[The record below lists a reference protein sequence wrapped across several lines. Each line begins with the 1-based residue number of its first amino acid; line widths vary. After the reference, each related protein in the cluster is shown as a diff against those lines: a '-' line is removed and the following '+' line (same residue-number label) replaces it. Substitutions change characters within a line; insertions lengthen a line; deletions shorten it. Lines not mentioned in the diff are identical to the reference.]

1 MNKHYKSL
9 ELHKIL
15 LMLSNQATSDECKQ
29 NALSIVPNTDFDY
42 VKGEISRTNDAF
54 ILSSKYGSPRFVN
67 IVNTTP
73 SLERAKTGSSLS
85 LKELLDIRNILAQ
98 NQALIKW
105 RSQSEKLDSE
115 LDYLFNALYAHKTLE
130 KKITNSILSEEE
142 ISDNASPK
150 LSQIRRKIVSTGN
163 KIRENLNKMVKSTTT
178 QKFLQESIVT
188 VRDGRFVLPV
198 KAEHKSDIPGLV
210 HDTSSSGSTLFIE
223 PMNVVEA
230 NNDIR
235 VLLGQEQAEIERIVA
250 ELSADCAEVAD
261 DITRGY
267 KASIELELYF
277 AKANLAAK
285 MNATAP
291 ELSRDGIVKL
301 KMARHPLINPKE
313 VVPIDVEIGDKFD
326 SLIITGPNTGGKTVS
341 LKTVGLLT
349 AMTMCGLLIPALD
362 GSKVSIFD
370 HILVDIGDEQSIE
383 QSLSTFSSHM
393 HNIIKIME
401 VADDKS
407 LVLLDE
413 LGSGTDPIE
422 GAALAVSLL
431 KEFKKKGCKLLATTH
446 YQEIK
451 IYALEGDGVENACC
465 EFDIKTLKPTYR
477 LLIGVPGKSNAF
489 DITTR
494 LGMPKHIIENAKMH
508 VDSES
513 KRFESVVEELEKSR
527 QEYEQL
533 LENLSNEQRMI
544 GELREQLETERAR
557 IDKEK
562 NREIEKARSTA
573 LRMVESIKI
582 RSQNL
587 MDELD
592 EIRRNKDKENFSQ
605 IALKAKSGMRGKIDK
620 MYDIANPI
628 IKQRS
633 DDYKLPRPLK
643 IGDNIIIKNTGKEGT
658 VLTLPDKSGNL
669 YVQIGIMRS
678 KIKQSDLML
687 NDDTKVKL
695 NGRKISTKTMTSK
708 VDREIKMELDIRGQ
722 TIEEG
727 LIEVDRFIDSCVLS
741 GVGSVTIIHG
751 KGTGA
756 LRDAVHAHLKKHRNI
771 ESHRLGVYGE
781 GESGVTIAQIK

>member
-29 NALSIVPNTDFDY
+29 NALSIVPNTDFNY

-130 KKITNSILSEEE
+130 KKIANSILSEEE

-163 KIRENLNKMVKSTTT
+163 RIRENLNKMVKSTTT

-250 ELSADCAEVAD
+250 ELSTDCAEVAD

-587 MDELD
+587 IDELD

>member
-42 VKGEISRTNDAF
+42 VRGEINRTNDAF
-54 ILSSKYGSPRFVN
+54 TLSSKYGTPRFTS

-73 SLERAKTGSSLS
+73 SLERARTGSSLS
-85 LKELLDIRNILAQ
+85 LRELLDIRNILAQ

-105 RSQSEKLDSE
+105 RSHCEKIDSE
-115 LDYLFNALYAHKTLE
+115 LDYLFNALYVHRTLE
-130 KKITNSILSEEE
+130 KKITDSILSDED

-150 LSQIRRKIVSTGN
+150 LALIRRKIVSTGN
-163 KIRENLNKMVKSTTT
+163 RIRDNLNKMVKSTTT

-198 KAEHKSDIPGLV
+198 KAEYKSDIPGLV

-223 PMNVVEA
+223 PMSVVDA

-235 VLLGQEQAEIERIVA
+235 VLLGQEQAEIERIIA

-261 DITRGY
+261 DISRGY

-277 AKANLAAK
+277 AKANLGAQ
-285 MNATAP
+285 MNASAP
-291 ELSRDGIVKL
+291 ELSRDGIIKL
-301 KMARHPLINPKE
+301 KKARHPLINPKE

-370 HILVDIGDEQSIE
+370 KILVDIGDEQSIE

-401 VADDKS
+401 VADGDS

-413 LGSGTDPIE
+413 LGSGTDPVE

-431 KEFKKKGCKLLATTH
+431 KEFKNKGCKLLATTH

-451 IYALEGDGVENACC
+451 IYALEEDGVENACC

-489 DITTR
+489 DISTR
-494 LGMPKHIIENAKMH
+494 LGMPAHIIENAKKH

-527 QEYEQL
+527 QEYEYLQR
-533 LENLSNEQRMI
+533 NLSAEQRKVAQLRK
-544 GELREQLETERAR
+544 ELEVERAK

-562 NREIEKARSTA
+562 DREIEKARATA

-592 EIRRNKDKENFSQ
+592 EIRRNKDKESFSKS
-605 IALKAKSGMRGKIDK
+605 ALAAKSGMRGKIDK

-628 IKQRS
+628 VQQRD

-643 IGDNIIIKNTGKEGT
+643 IGDNIIIKSTGKEGT
-658 VLTLPDKSGNL
+658 VLTLPDKAGNL

-678 KIKQSDLML
+678 RMKESDLRL
-687 NDDTKVKL
+687 SDDNKVRL
-695 NGRKISTKTMTSK
+695 NGKKIATKNMISK
-708 VDREIKMELDIRGQ
+708 SDREIKMELDIRGQ

-727 LIEVDRFIDSCVLS
+727 LIEVDRFIDNCVLT
-741 GVGSVTIIHG
+741 GVGSITIIHG

-756 LRDAVHAHLKKHRNI
+756 LRDAVHAHLKRHRNI

>member
-130 KKITNSILSEEE
+130 KKIANSILSEEE

-163 KIRENLNKMVKSTTT
+163 RIRENLNKMVKSTTT

-250 ELSADCAEVAD
+250 ELSTDCAEVAD

>member
-1 MNKHYKSL
+1 MNKHFKSL

-15 LMLSNQATSDECKQ
+15 LMLSNHATSDECKQ

-42 VKGEISRTNDAF
+42 VKGEINKSNDAF
-54 ILSSKYGSPRFVN
+54 MLSSKYGSPRFVS

-73 SLERAKTGSSLS
+73 SLERARTGSSLS
-85 LKELLDIRNILAQ
+85 LRELLDIRNILTQ
-98 NQALIKW
+98 NQSLIKW
-105 RSQSEKLDSE
+105 RSQSAKLDSE
-115 LDYLFNALYAHKTLE
+115 LDYLFNALYTNKTLE
-130 KKITNSILSEEE
+130 KKISNSILSDEE
-142 ISDNASPK
+142 ISDNASSK
-150 LSQIRRKIVSTGN
+150 LSLIRRKIVSTGN
-163 KIRENLNKMVKSTTT
+163 RIRDNLNKMVRSTST

-235 VLLGQEQAEIERIVA
+235 VLLGQEQAEIERIIA

-261 DITRGY
+261 SITRGY

-285 MNATAP
+285 MDATAP
-291 ELSRDGIVKL
+291 ELSRDGVVKL
-301 KMARHPLINPKE
+301 KKARHPLINPKE

-349 AMTMCGLLIPALD
+349 AMTMCGLLIPALN

-393 HNIIKIME
+393 HKIIRIME
-401 VADDKS
+401 VVNDKS

-451 IYALEGDGVENACC
+451 IYALESEGVENACC

-494 LGMPKHIIENAKMH
+494 LGMPAHIIENAKSM
-508 VDSES
+508 
-513 KRFESVVEELEKSR
+513 
-527 QEYEQL
+527 
-533 LENLSNEQRMI
+533 
-544 GELREQLETERAR
+544 
-557 IDKEK
+557 
-562 NREIEKARSTA
+562 
-573 LRMVESIKI
+573 
-582 RSQNL
+582 
-587 MDELD
+587 
-592 EIRRNKDKENFSQ
+592 
-605 IALKAKSGMRGKIDK
+605 
-620 MYDIANPI
+620 
-628 IKQRS
+628 
-633 DDYKLPRPLK
+633 
-643 IGDNIIIKNTGKEGT
+643 
-658 VLTLPDKSGNL
+658 
-669 YVQIGIMRS
+669 
-678 KIKQSDLML
+678 
-687 NDDTKVKL
+687 
-695 NGRKISTKTMTSK
+695 
-708 VDREIKMELDIRGQ
+708 
-722 TIEEG
+722 
-727 LIEVDRFIDSCVLS
+727 
-741 GVGSVTIIHG
+741 
-751 KGTGA
+751 
-756 LRDAVHAHLKKHRNI
+756 
-771 ESHRLGVYGE
+771 
-781 GESGVTIAQIK
+781 

>member
-163 KIRENLNKMVKSTTT
+163 RIRENLNKMVKSTTT

-422 GAALAVSLL
+422 GAALAVSLM

-587 MDELD
+587 IDELD

>member
-1 MNKHYKSL
+1 MNKHFKSL

-15 LMLSNQATSDECKQ
+15 LMLSNHATSDECKQ

-42 VKGEISRTNDAF
+42 VKGEINKSNDAF
-54 ILSSKYGSPRFVN
+54 MLSSKYGSPRFVS

-73 SLERAKTGSSLS
+73 SLERARTGSSLS
-85 LKELLDIRNILAQ
+85 LRELLDIRNILTQ
-98 NQALIKW
+98 NQSLIKW
-105 RSQSEKLDSE
+105 RSQSAKLDSE
-115 LDYLFNALYAHKTLE
+115 LDYLFNALYTNKTLE
-130 KKITNSILSEEE
+130 KKISNSILSDEE
-142 ISDNASPK
+142 ISDNASSK
-150 LSQIRRKIVSTGN
+150 LSLIRRKIVSTGN
-163 KIRENLNKMVKSTTT
+163 RIRDNLNKMVRSTST

-235 VLLGQEQAEIERIVA
+235 VLLGQEQAEIERIIA

-261 DITRGY
+261 SITRGY

-285 MNATAP
+285 MDATAP
-291 ELSRDGIVKL
+291 ELSRDGVVKL
-301 KMARHPLINPKE
+301 KKARHPLINPKE

-349 AMTMCGLLIPALD
+349 AMTMCGLLIPALN

-393 HNIIKIME
+393 HKIIRIME
-401 VADDKS
+401 VVNDKS

-451 IYALEGDGVENACC
+451 IYALESEGVENACC

-494 LGMPKHIIENAKMH
+494 LGMPAHIIENAKKH

-513 KRFESVVEELEKSR
+513 KRFESVVEELDKSR

-533 LENLSNEQRMI
+533 RKDLNKEHRKV
-544 GELREQLETERAR
+544 GELRKKLEDERTK

-562 NREIEKARSTA
+562 DREIEKARATA

-605 IALKAKSGMRGKIDK
+605 SALAAKSGMRGKIDK

-658 VLTLPDKSGNL
+658 VLTLPDKSGSL
-669 YVQIGIMRS
+669 YVQLGIMRS
-678 KIKQSDLML
+678 KMKQSDLRL
-687 NDDTKVKL
+687 SDDTKVKL
-695 NGRKISTKTMTSK
+695 NGRKIATKTMTSK
-708 VDREIKMELDIRGQ
+708 SEREIKMELDIRGQ

-756 LRDAVHAHLKKHRNI
+756 LRDAVHTHLKRHRNI
-771 ESHRLGVYGE
+771 KSHRLGVYGE
-781 GESGVTIAQIK
+781 GESGVTIAEIK

>member
-1 MNKHYKSL
+1 MNKHFKSL

-15 LMLSNQATSDECKQ
+15 LMLSNHATSDECKQ

-42 VKGEISRTNDAF
+42 VKGEINKSNDAF
-54 ILSSKYGSPRFVN
+54 MLSSKYGSPRFVS

-73 SLERAKTGSSLS
+73 SLERARTGSSLS
-85 LKELLDIRNILAQ
+85 LRELLDIRNILTQ
-98 NQALIKW
+98 NQSLIKW
-105 RSQSEKLDSE
+105 RSQSAKLDSE
-115 LDYLFNALYAHKTLE
+115 LDYLFNALYTNKTLE
-130 KKITNSILSEEE
+130 KKISNSILSDEE
-142 ISDNASPK
+142 ISDNASSK
-150 LSQIRRKIVSTGN
+150 LSLIRRKIVSTGN
-163 KIRENLNKMVKSTTT
+163 RIRDNLSKMVRNTST
-178 QKFLQESIVT
+178 QKFLQESIIT

-235 VLLGQEQAEIERIVA
+235 VLLGQEQAEIERIIA

-261 DITRGY
+261 SITRGY

-285 MNATAP
+285 MDATAP
-291 ELSRDGIVKL
+291 ELSRDGVVKL
-301 KMARHPLINPKE
+301 KKARHPLINPKE

-349 AMTMCGLLIPALD
+349 AMTMCGLLIPALN

-393 HNIIKIME
+393 HKIIRIME
-401 VADDKS
+401 VVNDKS

-451 IYALEGDGVENACC
+451 IYALESEGVENACC

-494 LGMPKHIIENAKMH
+494 LGMPAHIIENAKKH

-513 KRFESVVEELEKSR
+513 KRFESVVEELDKSR

-533 LENLSNEQRMI
+533 RKDLNKEHRKV
-544 GELREQLETERAR
+544 GELRKKLEDERTK

-562 NREIEKARSTA
+562 DREIEKARATA

-605 IALKAKSGMRGKIDK
+605 SALAAKSGMRGKIDK

-658 VLTLPDKSGNL
+658 VLTLPDKSGSL
-669 YVQIGIMRS
+669 YVQLGIMRS
-678 KIKQSDLML
+678 KMKQSDLRL
-687 NDDTKVKL
+687 SDDTKVKL
-695 NGRKISTKTMTSK
+695 NGRKIATKTMTSK
-708 VDREIKMELDIRGQ
+708 SEREIKMELDIRGQ

-756 LRDAVHAHLKKHRNI
+756 LRDAVHTHLKRHRNI
-771 ESHRLGVYGE
+771 KSHRLGVYGE
-781 GESGVTIAQIK
+781 GESGVTIAEIK